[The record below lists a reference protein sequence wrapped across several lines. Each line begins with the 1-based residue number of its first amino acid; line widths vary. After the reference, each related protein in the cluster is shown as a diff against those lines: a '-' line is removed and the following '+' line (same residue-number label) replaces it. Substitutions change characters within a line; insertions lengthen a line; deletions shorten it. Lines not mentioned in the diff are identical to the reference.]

1 LFSKNNINSES
12 TRERVIINNVLV
24 RIFGTFP
31 EMPAIVSINLYK
43 TDNGKFST
51 AESEK
56 KSKTSQIIEPIIN
69 TVVSGTI
76 TSPVMIPMGA
86 STPKTEPQT
95 PAVARN
101 APQETA
107 SGCNKTSGALPANN
121 KERGLPINKIPSSA
135 KYERINDIVFP
146 ADGVTII

>member
-1 LFSKNNINSES
+1 
-12 TRERVIINNVLV
+12 VPV
-24 RIFGTFP
+24 RIPGTFP
-31 EMPAIVSINLYK
+31 EIPAIVSIILYK
-43 TDNGKFST
+43 IDNGKFNKL
-51 AESEK
+51 ESEK
-56 KSKTSQIIEPIIN
+56 KSKTSHIIEPIIK

-86 STPKTEPQT
+86 SVPKTEPQT

-107 SGCNKTSGALPANN
+107 SGCNKMSGALPVNN
-121 KERGLPINKIPSSA
+121 KERGLPISKMPSSA
-135 KYERINDIVFP
+135 RYERINDIVFP